1 MNQIKN
7 EGNHVRKEL
16 CSVCNIQVNRT
27 SIEQHLKG
35 KKHIFLLNQMKMKQR
50 ISQQISSEGICIT
63 GIPRSLRKDKL
74 VKHFKQFGQVIAI
87 LRNEK
92 ENTGLLQFRTRMQ
105 ADMALSY
112 SHHVEGSLLGVQPRN
127 QVEHLTNSPSKGLN
141 LSSVDYLTKLR
152 FSKENWKKF

>member
-1 MNQIKN
+1 MKN

-35 KKHIFLLNQMKMKQR
+35 KKHIFLVNQMKMKQR

-63 GIPRSLRKDKL
+63 GNSSKIVHEKSLFCVLYFEIVSIHLKLGIPRSLRKDKL

-92 ENTGLLQFRTRMQ
+92 ENTGLLQFRTRL
-105 ADMALSY
+105 AKFFTIIN
-112 SHHVEGSLLGVQPRN
+112 N
-127 QVEHLTNSPSKGLN
+127 QSFN
-141 LSSVDYLTKLR
+141 KL
-152 FSKENWKKF
+152 